1 MPPHAQ
7 RLATLRAALASAG
20 VDGFVLPRTDMFGSE
35 YLPASE
41 ERVAWL
47 SGFTGSAAR
56 VAVLPE
62 AAAVFTDGRYTLQIR
77 DEVDPAAFETRHL
90 VDEPLGEWLAERVG
104 EGARIGYDPKLHL
117 KADVER
123 LIKVLDRK
131 NATLVALPA
140 NPVDEVWPNR
150 PAAPRAPMRVQPLQ
164 LAGEASRAKRE
175 RLLADA
181 AKQGA
186 EAFFVSTGDGIAWV
200 LNVRGS
206 DVPFNPLCLG
216 LCLVLPGAR
225 AVFLCDPAKRPP
237 GFVFEDDDIA
247 LQPLDDRLALY
258 AELAHEGA
266 RILVDPAVTHLGLI
280 DELTAAG
287 IVVVEGTDP
296 VTLAKAKKNAAEI
309 AGARRAQRVDG
320 AAVTRF
326 LGWIDRQNT
335 TDELAAAAAL
345 EAERAKVEGYA
356 GPSFDTISGAGPNGA
371 IVHYRVSERTNRT
384 LEAGSLYLVD
394 SGGQYPDATTDI
406 TRTVAIGEPTA
417 EMRRR
422 FTLVLEGHVALATA
436 VFPKGTAGSQ
446 LDALARYPLWQA
458 GLDYDH
464 GTGHGIGAALCVHE
478 GPQRIAKRGGDVKLE
493 PGMIVSN
500 EPGSYPAGRF
510 GIRIEN
516 LMLVVECH
524 KPEGGEVEL
533 LGFETLTLAP
543 IDRRLIDP
551 SLLSPAALVWLDA
564 YHARVFE
571 TLAPLLDE
579 SDRVWL
585 RGATAPL
592 GRGC

>member
-1 MPPHAQ
+1 MQ
-7 RLATLRAALASAG
+7 RLAALRAALAKAG

-47 SGFTGSAAR
+47 TGFTGSAAR
-56 VAVLPE
+56 VAVLPQ

-90 VDEPLGEWLAERVG
+90 IDEPLAEWLVERAA

-123 LIKVLDRK
+123 LRKLLDRK
-131 NATLVALPA
+131 DATLVALPS
-140 NPVDEVWPNR
+140 NPVDAVWRDR
-150 PAAPRAPMRVQPLQ
+150 PPAPRAPMRAQPLER
-164 LAGEASRAKRE
+164 AGEASRAKRE
-175 RLLADA
+175 RLLGEVARKGAD
-181 AKQGA
+181 G
-186 EAFFVSTGDGIAWV
+186 FFVSTGDGIAWL
-200 LNVRGS
+200 LNVRGG
-206 DVPFNPLCLG
+206 DIPFNPLCLG

-225 AVFLCDPAKRPP
+225 AVFLCDPAKRPE
-237 GFVFEDDDIA
+237 GFAFEDAAIA
-247 LQPLDDRLALY
+247 LEPLDDRLALY

-266 RILVDPAVTHLGLI
+266 RILVDPTVTHLGLI
-280 DELTAAG
+280 DELTTAG
-287 IVVVEGTDP
+287 IIVVEGTDP
-296 VTLAKAKKNAAEI
+296 VSLAKAKKNAAEI
-309 AGARRAQRVDG
+309 AGARRAQVVDG

-326 LGWIDRQNT
+326 LGWLDRQNT
-335 TDELAAAAAL
+335 TDELSAAAAL
-345 EAERAKVEGYA
+345 ETERAKMPGYG

-371 IVHYRVSERTNRT
+371 IVHYRVSERTNRR
-384 LEAGSLYLVD
+384 LEPGSLYLVD
-394 SGGQYPDATTDI
+394 SGGQYPDATTDV
-406 TRTVAIGEPTA
+406 TRTVAIGDPTP

-422 FTLVLEGHVALATA
+422 FTLVLEGHIALATA

-446 LDALARYPLWQA
+446 LDALARRPLWQA
-458 GLDYDH
+458 GLDFDH

-478 GPQRIAKRGGDVKLE
+478 GPQRIAKRGGDAKLE

-500 EPGSYPAGRF
+500 EPGNYPADQF

-516 LMLVVECH
+516 LMLVVERGV
-524 KPEGGEVEL
+524 PAGGEVAL
-533 LGFETLTLAP
+533 LGFETLTFAP

-551 SLLSPAALVWLDA
+551 TLLSAPATSWLDA

-571 TLAPLLDE
+571 TLAPLLGE
-579 SDRVWL
+579 NDRAWL
-585 RGATAPL
+585 EVATAPL